1 MRTTGTILTLL
12 AAISL
17 AHGAEQE
24 TRSHRFEVP
33 LGKDGA
39 LEVANLLGSVEVV
52 GGGREGTATVEA
64 RVVAEAKES
73 AGAAALADG
82 VRIETREGATPA
94 IVATFPVP
102 ASGQLALPKDPEQ
115 GALSRLM
122 QRVFDRRTVEADH
135 EGRAVVLGRS
145 RDAAKVAVHLR
156 VVVPHDSAV
165 TVRQAAGSVLA
176 ARFRGH
182 LTVETQGGSVRVEQ
196 MFGNAAIRTE
206 SAGVEVASFQGES
219 LTVESSDGEV
229 RVIDALPRS
238 VELRSA
244 SGPVEALRLQTAALS
259 VTTVDGEIAL
269 EEVDAASL
277 DIRSESGAISLGTR
291 MKGLRRGTVRTAS
304 GDVEVLVGGVTPF
317 AVRATA
323 PEGAVETDRL
333 PELVQIGREG
343 STLLLARGR
352 NGAEIEVATETGTI
366 RFDPF

>member
-1 MRTTGTILTLL
+1 MRLTGTILAFL
-12 AAISL
+12 AATSL

-24 TRSHRFEVP
+24 TRDHRFEVP

-39 LEVANLLGSVEVV
+39 LEIANLLGSVEVV
-52 GGGREGTATVEA
+52 GGGRTGTATVEA
-64 RVVAEAKES
+64 RVVAEAKEDAS
-73 AGAAALADG
+73 ALADG
-82 VRIETREGATPA
+82 VRVETREGATPA
-94 IVATFPVP
+94 VVATFPVP
-102 ASGQLALPKDPEQ
+102 ESGQMALPRDPEQ

-122 QRVFDRRTVEADH
+122 QRVFDRRTVEAEH
-135 EGRAVVLGRS
+135 EGRAVVVGRP

-182 LTVETQGGSVRVEQ
+182 LKVETRGGSVRLAQ
-196 MFGNAAIRTE
+196 MFGSADVRTE
-206 SAGVEVASFQGES
+206 SADVEVASFQGES
-219 LTVESSDGEV
+219 LKVETTDGEV
-229 RVIDALPRS
+229 RVIDALPRR

-259 VTTVDGEIAL
+259 VATVDGEIAL

-277 DIRSESGAISLGTR
+277 DLRSETGAISLGTR

-304 GDVEVLVGGVTPF
+304 GDVEVLVSGVTPF

-333 PELVQIGREG
+333 PELERIGREG
-343 STLLLARGR
+343 LTLLLARGR
-352 NGAEIEVATETGTI
+352 NGAELEIATETGTI